1 MVIERNYTLS
11 RITYVRGSFLD
22 RKVNQTIGI
31 KVIVNEVVNSDLKLP
46 LIDNKKPVFESEP
59 ISEVEVLL
67 N

>member
-11 RITYVRGSFLD
+11 RITYVRGSFSD
-22 RKVNQTIGI
+22 PKVNQTIGI
-31 KVIVNEVVNSDLKLP
+31 KVTVNEVVNNNPKLP
-46 LIDNKKPVFESEP
+46 LLDNKKPVFESEP